1 MLCLSLLFCSVFMGI
16 CVRGARLYWLQ
27 AEAHDLSSVIQETI
41 ERHEDGQGW
50 QRGTWKIYR
59 KAMIVWLMGFFLFY
73 FYFNCVFS
81 FFGILFSYIE
91 SYWWHNKWAEIS
103 IALHHCSEVN
113 TDKKSMLFYFCGWLL
128 PFREKWLECRCHT
141 KEDTWN
147 SLLMKQHSTE
157 H

>member
-16 CVRGARLYWLQ
+16 CVWGAQLYWLQ
-27 AEAHDLSSVIQETI
+27 AEAHGLSGAIQQTI
-41 ERHEDGQGW
+41 GRHEDGQGW
-50 QRGTWKIYR
+50 GERNLENIPKGHDN
-59 KAMIVWLMGFFLFY
+59 MVGGFLFY

-91 SYWWHNKWAEIS
+91 SYWWHNKWAELS

-113 TDKKSMLFYFCGWLL
+113 TDKESILCYFCGWLL

-147 SLLMKQHSTE
+147 SLLMKQHSVE